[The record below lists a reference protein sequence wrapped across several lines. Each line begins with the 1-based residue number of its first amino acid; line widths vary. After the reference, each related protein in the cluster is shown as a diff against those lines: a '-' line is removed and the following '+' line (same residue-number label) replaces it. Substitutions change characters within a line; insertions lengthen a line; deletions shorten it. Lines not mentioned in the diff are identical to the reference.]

1 MPQTRCGATIARMTC
16 AAAILSVASACAT
29 LPAPEA
35 TAFRALAK
43 ADKGAFD
50 DVVDSEARVGLQ
62 RSQRL
67 LAGDDGRVVLNNCGR
82 AAVDDCTVTYT
93 VAGTDYALVRSAPNM
108 RALLGAIVRYSDAMA
123 ELCEARDLETVRSKA
138 EGAAGAV
145 KALAGVIPGAP
156 AITGAIVDAATF
168 AGNERLRDKRRRALL
183 GVALAARAPIAAASG
198 VVAEQAA
205 ALKESVLAGGS
216 ENILATQAGIL
227 NGQAEERK
235 LLKGKTLDQAR
246 LSPARRARIEA
257 LREGRAVAL
266 AALVDQSRQIDRA
279 RKLGA
284 EWGKLSEAHEALIAK
299 LKDPKASLEDALAD
313 IDAVLAL
320 LDAVKGDKKTEG

>member
-1 MPQTRCGATIARMTC
+1 MPQTSRGATIGRRAC
-16 AAAILSVASACAT
+16 AVAALSLASGCAT

-35 TAFRALAK
+35 TAFRTLAT
-43 ADKGAFD
+43 ADTRAFD

-67 LAGDDGRVVLNNCGR
+67 LAGGDGRVVLGNCGR
-82 AAVDDCTVTYT
+82 AAVDDCTVTYR

-123 ELCEARDLETVRSKA
+123 ELCEAKDLETVRSTA

-145 KALAGVIPGAP
+145 KALAALIPGTP

-183 GVALAARAPIAAASG
+183 AVALAARAPIAAASG

-205 ALKESVLAGGS
+205 TLKESVLAGGS

-227 NGQAEERK
+227 DGQAEERK
-235 LLKGKTLDQAR
+235 LLQGRTLDEAR
-246 LSPARRARIEA
+246 LPPAKRARVAA
-257 LREGRAVAL
+257 LRGERADAL
-266 AALVDQSRQIDRA
+266 ALLIVQSRQIDRA

-284 EWGKLSEAHEALIAK
+284 EWGKLAEAHEALIAK
-299 LKDPKASLEDALAD
+299 LQDPRASLEDALAD